1 MVQRHFALLLLLW
14 LSAATARA
22 VDNAPGTSGELFDQA
37 KVWTVSFTLEPDQ
50 WEAMDPKGGGNVF
63 SLMFSGGG
71 PKGPGM
77 PAALA
82 SAVLKRGDVNRDQ
95 ALDRDEIQKLAM
107 ALFDRWDLGGAGL
120 VKADRIEDGLATL
133 IDPEGL
139 AQSAFPILLRGG
151 EGSRNGL
158 ATALGISFK
167 QVDAEFELAGSAFKD
182 VAVRYKGNGTF
193 LESRGSLKRSLKV
206 DLNKSV
212 KGQKLAGATKLNFH
226 SNVADPS
233 AMNESVAYRLYR
245 DAGVP
250 APRTAY
256 AKVYLT
262 VPGKYAR
269 QYLGLYSIVE
279 NVDEHFIVD
288 RFGTKKGAMFKPVTP
303 SLFADL
309 GSDWS
314 KYQQIYDAKTKVSEA
329 QTRRVID
336 FARLLAHA
344 DDAAFA
350 AQLPD
355 YFDIDQLAR
364 YMAVTTYLSS
374 LDTILCVGQNDYLY
388 LDPRTNKFQFLPW
401 DLDHAFGEIFGE
413 QDRLARLSIQTPWV
427 GPNRF
432 LRRVYQAEAFKKAYL
447 AHLAEFSR
455 TIFKP
460 ERIRAQVDEIAA
472 AIRPAVEAES
482 REKLAK
488 FDAALAGTSIKPAS
502 GWFAPKPVKS
512 IKGFV
517 DVRTPE
523 VLAQLQGKS
532 KGEVVK
538 GSGFERSN
546 VRFSRAVVK
555 SLMEKVRRDADGRV
569 SRAEFGAAFAHWFGD
584 CDVDGDGKVTQAEL
598 EKAIVKVTPM
608 PVLVPQTKPAT
619 APR

>member
-1 MVQRHFALLLLLW
+1 VLLLPALW
-14 LSAATARA
+14 LSTATARA
-22 VDNAPGTSGELFDQA
+22 ADHPPATANELFTQTT
-37 KVWTVSFTLEPDQ
+37 VWTVSFTFKPDQ
-50 WEAMDPKGGGNVF
+50 WDAMDPKGGGNVF

-71 PKGPGM
+71 RTGPGS

-82 SAVLKRGDVNRDQ
+82 SAILKRGDLNRDQ
-95 ALDRDEIQKLAM
+95 ALDSDEIQKLAI
-107 ALFDRWDLGGAGL
+107 ALFDRWDLSAAGF
-120 VKADRIEDGLATL
+120 VKTDRIEDGLATL
-133 IDPEGL
+133 LDPEGL
-139 AQSAFPILLRGG
+139 AQSAFPIVLRGA
-151 EGSRNGL
+151 ENQRNGL

-167 QVDAEFELAGSAFKD
+167 QVDATFELAESRFKS

-193 LESRGSLKRSLKV
+193 LDSRGSLKRSLKV

-212 KGQKLAGATKLNFH
+212 KGQKLAGAAKLNFH
-226 SNVADPS
+226 NNVADPS

-256 AKVYLT
+256 ARIYLT
-262 VPGKYAR
+262 VPGKYTR

-279 NVDEHFIVD
+279 NVDQHFIVD
-288 RFGTKKGAMFKPVTP
+288 RFGTKQGAMFKPVTP

-309 GSDWS
+309 GNDWAN
-314 KYQQIYDAKTKVSEA
+314 YQQIYDAKTKVTPA
-329 QTRRVID
+329 QTQRVID

-344 DDAAFA
+344 DDATFA

-364 YMAVTTYLSS
+364 YMAVTTYLST
-374 LDTILCVGQNDYLY
+374 LDSILCVGQNNYLY
-388 LDPRTNKFQFLPW
+388 LDPKTNKFQFLPW
-401 DLDHAFGEIFGE
+401 DLDHAFGQIFGE
-413 QDRLARLSIQTPWV
+413 PDRLARLSIHTPWV

-432 LRRVYQAEAFKKAYL
+432 LQRVYQVESFKKAYL

-460 ERIRAQVDEIAA
+460 ERFHAQVNEIAA
-472 AIRPAVEAES
+472 AIRPAIEAES
-482 REKLAK
+482 RDKLSK
-488 FDAALAGTSIKPAS
+488 FDATLAGSSIKPAS

-523 VLAQLQGKS
+523 VLAQLEGKS
-532 KGEVVK
+532 KGEIVK

-546 VRFSRAVVK
+546 GRFGKAVVK
-555 SLMEKVRRDADGRV
+555 SFMAKMQPDANGQV
-569 SRAEFGAAFAHWFGD
+569 SRKEFCAQFTRWFAA
-584 CDVDGDGKVTQAEL
+584 CDLDNDGTISHAEL
-598 EKAIVKVTPM
+598 EKGIVKTVPM
-608 PVLVPQTKPAT
+608 PVLIPQSKPAT

>member
-1 MVQRHFALLLLLW
+1 
-14 LSAATARA
+14 
-22 VDNAPGTSGELFDQA
+22 
-37 KVWTVSFTLEPDQ
+37 
-50 WEAMDPKGGGNVF
+50 
-63 SLMFSGGG
+63 
-71 PKGPGM
+71 
-77 PAALA
+77 
-82 SAVLKRGDVNRDQ
+82 
-95 ALDRDEIQKLAM
+95 
-107 ALFDRWDLGGAGL
+107 
-120 VKADRIEDGLATL
+120 
-133 IDPEGL
+133 
-139 AQSAFPILLRGG
+139 
-151 EGSRNGL
+151 
-158 ATALGISFK
+158 LGISFK
-167 QVDAEFELAGSAFKD
+167 QVHASFELEGSGFKD

-193 LESRGSLKRSLKV
+193 LDSRASLKRSLKV

-245 DAGVP
+245 DAEVP

-309 GSDWS
+309 GNDWS
-314 KYQQIYDAKTKVSEA
+314 KYQQIYDAKTKVTA
-329 QTRRVID
+329 VQTQRVID

-344 DDAAFA
+344 DDPTFA

-374 LDTILCVGQNDYLY
+374 LDSILCVGQNNYLY

-427 GPNRF
+427 GSNRF
-432 LRRVYQAEAFKKAYL
+432 LRRVYQVEAFKKAYL

-460 ERIRAQVDEIAA
+460 ERLHAQVDEIAA

-482 REKLAK
+482 RDKLSK
-488 FDAALAGTSIKPAS
+488 FDAALAGASIKPAG

-523 VLAQLQGKS
+523 VLAQLEGKS
-532 KGEVVK
+532 KGEIVK

-546 VRFSRAVVK
+546 GRFGKAVVK
-555 SLMEKVRRDADGRV
+555 SFMEKMHRDVNGQI
-569 SRAEFGAAFAHWFGD
+569 SGPEFRATFANWFSA
-584 CDVDGDGKVTQAEL
+584 CDLDGDGKATQAEL

-608 PVLVPQTKPAT
+608 PALIPQSKPTT

>member
-1 MVQRHFALLLLLW
+1 MAH
-14 LSAATARA
+14 AADRPPG
-22 VDNAPGTSGELFDQA
+22 APGELFSQT
-37 KVWTVSFTLEPDQ
+37 KVWTVSFTFKPDQ
-50 WEAMDPKGGGNVF
+50 WEAMDPKGGKNIF
-63 SLMFSGGG
+63 TLMFSGGG

-82 SAVLKRGDVNRDQ
+82 SAVLKRGDLNRDE
-95 ALDRDEIQKLAM
+95 ALDRDEIQRLAI
-107 ALFDRWDLGGAGL
+107 ALFERWDLDGAGL
-120 VKADRIEDGLATL
+120 VKADRIKDGLGTL
-133 IDPEGL
+133 LDPEGL
-139 AQSAFPILLRGG
+139 AQCPFPILLRGD
-151 EGSRNGL
+151 EGQRNGL

-167 QVDAEFELAGSAFKD
+167 QVDASFEVAGSEFKS

-193 LESRGSLKRSLKV
+193 FESRGSLKRSLKV

-212 KGQKLAGATKLNFH
+212 RGQKLAGATKLNFH
-226 SNVADPS
+226 NNVADPS

-256 AKVYLT
+256 AKIYVT

-288 RFGTKKGAMFKPVTP
+288 RFGTKQGAMFKPVTP

-309 GSDWS
+309 GNDWTS
-314 KYQQIYDAKTKVSEA
+314 YRQIYDAKTNVTAA

-336 FARLLAHA
+336 FARLLGHA

-350 AQLPD
+350 AQLGD

-374 LDTILCVGQNDYLY
+374 LDSILCVGQNDYLY

-427 GPNRF
+427 GSNRF
-432 LRRVYQAEAFKKAYL
+432 LKRVYQVEAFKKVYL
-447 AHLAEFSR
+447 AHLAEFGR

-460 ERIRAQVDEIAA
+460 ERFHAQVDEIAA
-472 AIRPAVEAES
+472 AIRPAIEAES
-482 REKLAK
+482 REKLVK
-488 FDAALAGTSIKPAS
+488 FDAALAGTSIKPSS

-517 DVRTPE
+517 DVRTAE
-523 VLAQLQGKS
+523 VLAQLEGKS

-538 GSGFERSN
+538 GTGLERSN
-546 VRFSRAVVK
+546 VRFSNAVVK
-555 SLMEKVRRDADGRV
+555 SFMEEMRRDVDGRV
-569 SRAEFGAAFAHWFGD
+569 GRAEFCAGFAHWFEA
-584 CDVDGDGKVTQAEL
+584 CDLDGDGKVTQAEL
-598 EKAIVKVTPM
+598 EKAIVKATPM
-608 PVLVPQTKPAT
+608 PVLVPQSKPTT